1 MVQVKIGAASTW
13 FISSPLY
20 IPDPPPMMPQISKTQ
35 ALKKKPRRATGK
47 SDDCPVIK
55 LVLCKKKHKVNT
67 KKNQDE
73 ASLMTALVLGKEK
86 GG

>member
-1 MVQVKIGAASTW
+1 
-13 FISSPLY
+13 
-20 IPDPPPMMPQISKTQ
+20 MMPQISKTQ
-35 ALKKKPRRATGK
+35 ALKKKKTRRATGK

-73 ASLMTALVLGKEK
+73 ASLMTAL
-86 GG
+86 

>member
-35 ALKKKPRRATGK
+35 ALKKKKTRRGK

-73 ASLMTALVLGKEK
+73 ASLMTALLLDKEK

>member
-1 MVQVKIGAASTW
+1 MVLRVLGS
-13 FISSPLY
+13 FLLLY
-20 IPDPPPMMPQISKTQ
+20 IYRTPPPMMPQISKTQ
-35 ALKKKPRRATGK
+35 ALKKKKTRRATGK

-73 ASLMTALVLGKEK
+73 ASLMTAL
-86 GG
+86 

>member
-55 LVLCKKKHKVNT
+55 LCCVRKNT
-67 KKNQDE
+67 KLTQKKTKTRQ
-73 ASLMTALVLGKEK
+73 V
-86 GG
+86 